1 MNEPDFEGAKQY
13 AFRRLQNELA
23 PDLYYHSLAHTWD
36 DVLPAAIKLAALSGI
51 KGEEKRLLE
60 VAAAFHDIGFVVQ
73 RDEHE
78 RVSSEI
84 AAQVL
89 PDFGFSPAQIDSI
102 VGMIMAT
109 RLPQTPHNLL
119 EEILADA
126 DLDVLGRTEDFFERN
141 HCLRS
146 ELAAYGEPITLQ
158 QWYQRQLSFLQTH
171 RYLTQAARLI
181 RDPGKQQNI
190 AELKKCL
197 TEKARHP

>member
-1 MNEPDFEGAKQY
+1 MKEPYFEGAKQY

-23 PDLYYHSLAHTWD
+23 PDLYYHDLTHTWN
-36 DVLPAAIKLAALSGI
+36 DVLPAVLKFAALSGI

-78 RVSSEI
+78 RASSEI
-84 AAQVL
+84 AVQTL
-89 PDFGFSPAQIDSI
+89 PDFGFSAAQIDSI

-119 EEILADA
+119 EEIMADA
-126 DLDVLGRTEDFFERN
+126 DLDVLGRTEDFFERS

-146 ELAAYGEPITLQ
+146 ELAAYGEPTTLQ
-158 QWYQRQLSFLQTH
+158 QWYQRQLNFLQTH
-171 RYLTQAARLI
+171 RYLTQAGRLI
-181 RDPGKQQNI
+181 RYRGKQDNI
-190 AELKKCL
+190 AELKKQL
-197 TEKARHP
+197 SKLN

>member
-1 MNEPDFEGAKQY
+1 MKQPYFERAKQY

-78 RVSSEI
+78 RASCQI

-102 VGMIMAT
+102 VGIIMAT

-119 EEILADA
+119 EEIMADA

-141 HCLRS
+141 HDLRS
-146 ELAAYGEPITLQ
+146 ELAAYGDPTTLQ

-171 RYLTQAARLI
+171 LYFTEAARLI
-181 RDPGKQQNI
+181 RYAGKQQNI
-190 AELKKCL
+190 AELKKQL
-197 TEKARHP
+197 NKWN